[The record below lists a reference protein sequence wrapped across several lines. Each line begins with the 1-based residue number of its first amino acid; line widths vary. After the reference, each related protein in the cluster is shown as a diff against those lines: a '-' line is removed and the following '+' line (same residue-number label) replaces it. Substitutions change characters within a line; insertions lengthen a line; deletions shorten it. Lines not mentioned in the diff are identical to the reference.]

1 MIFKMQNGFLE
12 NSEIENFNNPQNFEK
27 KKTVEQHKLSICGRS
42 IVLVK
47 A

>member
-27 KKTVEQHKLSICGRS
+27 KKNC
-42 IVLVK
+42 
-47 A
+47 